1 MVLLKKILFMT
12 CFTKSKIKQ
21 KQREEMNGFF
31 FQEIKLMSNICC
43 YIVLYY
49 EVVILYIYIYIYV
62 CVCVCILACHAY
74 MYTYICATE
83 KVVRARAYRAGNV
96 APPLSR
102 TMKKMGKRKRT
113 LYSIDMQHT

>member
-1 MVLLKKILFMT
+1 
-12 CFTKSKIKQ
+12 
-21 KQREEMNGFF
+21 
-31 FQEIKLMSNICC
+31 
-43 YIVLYY
+43 
-49 EVVILYIYIYIYV
+49 
-62 CVCVCILACHAY
+62 